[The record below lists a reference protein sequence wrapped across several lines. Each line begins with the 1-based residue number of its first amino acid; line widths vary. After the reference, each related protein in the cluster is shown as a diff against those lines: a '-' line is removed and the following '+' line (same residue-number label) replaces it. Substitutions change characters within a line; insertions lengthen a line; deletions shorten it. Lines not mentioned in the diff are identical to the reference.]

1 MSSYLK
7 RLLLVFSIV
16 GMLFLS
22 APLILNI
29 IKNNSI
35 GLALIL
41 LTNLFLILVL
51 ALKTVYTELFNRVR
65 KEESTIV
72 RTYKYH

>member
-16 GMLFLS
+16 GILFLS

-65 KEESTIV
+65 KEESKIIK
-72 RTYKYH
+72 TYKL

>member
-7 RLLLVFSIV
+7 RLLLIFSIV

-65 KEESTIV
+65 KEESKIIK
-72 RTYKYH
+72 TYKL

>member
-7 RLLLVFSIV
+7 RLLLIFSIV
-16 GMLFLS
+16 SMLFLS

-35 GLALIL
+35 GPALIL
-41 LTNLFLILVL
+41 LTNLFLILLL
-51 ALKTVYTELFNRVR
+51 ALKTVYTELFNRVK
-65 KEESTIV
+65 KEESKII
-72 RTYKYH
+72 RTYKL

>member
-7 RLLLVFSIV
+7 RLLMLFSIV
-16 GMLFLS
+16 GILFLS

-29 IKNNSI
+29 INNNSI

-51 ALKTVYTELFNRVR
+51 ALKTVYTELFNRV
-65 KEESTIV
+65 KQEESKII
-72 RTYKYH
+72 RTYKL

>member
-41 LTNLFLILVL
+41 LTNLFLILLL

-65 KEESTIV
+65 KEESKII
-72 RTYKYH
+72 RTYKL

>member
-35 GLALIL
+35 GPALIL
-41 LTNLFLILVL
+41 LTNLFLILLL

-65 KEESTIV
+65 KEESKIIK
-72 RTYKYH
+72 TYKL

>member
-16 GMLFLS
+16 GILFLS

-41 LTNLFLILVL
+41 LINLFLILVL
-51 ALKTVYTELFNRVR
+51 ALKTVYTELFNKVR

>member
-35 GLALIL
+35 GASLVL
-41 LTNLFLILVL
+41 LTNLFLILLL

-65 KEESTIV
+65 KEESKIIK
-72 RTYKYH
+72 TYKL

>member
-16 GMLFLS
+16 GILFLS

>member
-16 GMLFLS
+16 GILFLS

-35 GLALIL
+35 GLVLVL
-41 LTNLFLILVL
+41 LTNLFLILLL
-51 ALKTVYTELFNRVR
+51 ALKTVYTELFNRVK
-65 KEESTIV
+65 KEESKII
-72 RTYKYH
+72 RTYKL

>member
-65 KEESTIV
+65 KEQSTIV

>member
-16 GMLFLS
+16 GILFLS

-41 LTNLFLILVL
+41 LTNLFLILLL

-65 KEESTIV
+65 KEESKII
-72 RTYKYH
+72 RTYKL

>member
-41 LTNLFLILVL
+41 LTNLFLILLL

-65 KEESTIV
+65 KEESKIIK
-72 RTYKYH
+72 TYKL

>member
-65 KEESTIV
+65 KEESKII
-72 RTYKYH
+72 RTYKL

>member
-1 MSSYLK
+1 
-7 RLLLVFSIV
+7 
-16 GMLFLS
+16 MLFLS

>member
-35 GLALIL
+35 GASLVL
-41 LTNLFLILVL
+41 LTNLFLILLL
-51 ALKTVYTELFNRVR
+51 ALKTVYTELFNRVK
-65 KEESTIV
+65 KEESKIIK
-72 RTYKYH
+72 TYKL

>member
-16 GMLFLS
+16 GILFLS

-41 LTNLFLILVL
+41 LTNLFLILLL
-51 ALKTVYTELFNRVR
+51 ALKTVYTELFNRVK
-65 KEESTIV
+65 KEESKII
-72 RTYKYH
+72 RTYKL

>member
-7 RLLLVFSIV
+7 RLLLIFSIV
-16 GMLFLS
+16 SILFLS

-35 GLALIL
+35 GASLVL

-51 ALKTVYTELFNRVR
+51 ALKTVYTELFNRVK
-65 KEESTIV
+65 KEESKII
-72 RTYKYH
+72 RTYKL

>member
-7 RLLLVFSIV
+7 RLLLVFSII
-16 GMLFLS
+16 GILFLS

-35 GLALIL
+35 SLALVL

>member
-7 RLLLVFSIV
+7 RLLLIFSIV
-16 GMLFLS
+16 SMLFLS

-41 LTNLFLILVL
+41 LTNLFLILLL
-51 ALKTVYTELFNRVR
+51 ALKTVYTDLFNRVR
-65 KEESTIV
+65 KEESKIIK
-72 RTYKYH
+72 TYKL

>member
-7 RLLLVFSIV
+7 RLLLIFSIV
-16 GMLFLS
+16 GVVFLS

>member
-65 KEESTIV
+65 KEESKIIK
-72 RTYKYH
+72 TYKL

>member
-7 RLLLVFSIV
+7 RLLMLFSIV
-16 GMLFLS
+16 GILFLS
-22 APLILNI
+22 APLILTI
-29 IKNNSI
+29 INNNSI

-51 ALKTVYTELFNRVR
+51 ALKTVYTELFNRV
-65 KEESTIV
+65 KQEESKII
-72 RTYKYH
+72 RTYKL

>member
-16 GMLFLS
+16 GILFLS

-35 GLALIL
+35 GPALIL
-41 LTNLFLILVL
+41 LTNLFLILLL

-65 KEESTIV
+65 KEESKII
-72 RTYKYH
+72 RTYKL